1 MGYYELTIRSSEKI
15 QEALI
20 HRLLELGCLGV
31 FEQDDSFIAYFPDSL
46 DINTITNELR
56 LMQTILK
63 KAEPAR
69 VLTFDHALL
78 PEQDWNESWKK
89 GFVPIEV
96 GKQFTILPPWEKPTV
111 NRINLII
118 DPGMAFGT
126 GHHETTRSCL
136 LLMEKNSDLSAKK
149 SFLDIG
155 TGTGV
160 LAIAASKIG
169 FQRIIGVDTD
179 PLAVEAAR
187 KNIEFNKVYN
197 VEIRE
202 GDITRVQGRF
212 DLITANLFSTLLVQS
227 ASAISYHLNT
237 HGIAIL
243 AGMMIGQQD
252 EVIAEMERE
261 GLSLAEQTSHGKWVT
276 TAFTRIPL
284 LPSRNLHRCLVFRPF
299 KKSPHS

>member
-1 MGYYELTIRSSEKI
+1 MAYYEFTIRSSEHVR
-15 QEALI
+15 EALI
-20 HRLLELGCLGV
+20 HRLTELGCLGAL
-31 FEQDDSFIAYFPDSL
+31 EQDDRFVAYFAGSI
-46 DINTITNELR
+46 DINTITSELR

-63 KAEPAR
+63 KAEPAQD
-69 VLTFDHALL
+69 LTFEHALV
-78 PEQDWNESWKK
+78 PDEDWNESWKK
-89 GFVPIEV
+89 GFVPIDV
-96 GKQFTILPPWEKPTV
+96 GRTFTILPPWEKPAG

-136 LLMEKNSDLSAKK
+136 LLMEKHSDLSANK

-155 TGTGV
+155 TGTGI

-179 PLAVEAAR
+179 PFAVEAAR
-187 KNIEFNKVYN
+187 KNIELNKVKN

-202 GDITRVQGRF
+202 GDIARVQGRF
-212 DLITANLFSTLLVQS
+212 DLITANLFSTLLVRS

-237 HGIAIL
+237 RGIAIL
-243 AGMMIGQQD
+243 AGMLMGQQD

-276 TAFTRIPL
+276 TAFARIP
-284 LPSRNLHRCLVFRPF
+284 
-299 KKSPHS
+299 